1 MRRRNNAAYM
11 RIPPE
16 AGRAG
21 RPDIGRERRPAL
33 ADPDAD
39 RDRTPARDIVVERG
53 NFTFYFLVV
62 TSLLVSVLFTLVL
75 WMLRR

>member
-1 MRRRNNAAYM
+1 M
-11 RIPPE
+11 RI
-16 AGRAG
+16 G
-21 RPDIGRERRPAL
+21 IERLPG
-33 ADPDAD
+33 
-39 RDRTPARDIVVERG
+39 DIVVERG